1 MRESTRAAALLVCG
15 LFGAGCSG
23 TPKLVPHPS
32 RLELTDMIDRAELIV
47 IGVVDGGSEA
57 GPVVTSDG
65 MPMRLCRVSVQVEN
79 VLKGNAPLGELRFFF
94 YNAEGAW
101 DGPSFNVIEPR
112 ERAIFFLVRDGSVL
126 RATNDVYLSHAT
138 VRAGRHPGL
147 PRSATP
153 LKQTIAEALLIPGP
167 GTETERYRGF
177 LHSAKALSLGLVGRG
192 ETVALL
198 ESLLKNRNAQF
209 RGGACIALAEFPIG
223 ERQCLPALIGDS
235 EALPQDRVRAEE
247 LMRQN

>member
-79 VLKGNAPLGELRFFF
+79 VLKGNAPLGEAQVLFLQCRGSLGRPLLQRDRTQRESDLFSCP
-94 YNAEGAW
+94 GW
-101 DGPSFNVIEPR
+101 VGPS
-112 ERAIFFLVRDGSVL
+112 
-126 RATNDVYLSHAT
+126 
-138 VRAGRHPGL
+138 
-147 PRSATP
+147 
-153 LKQTIAEALLIPGP
+153 
-167 GTETERYRGF
+167 
-177 LHSAKALSLGLVGRG
+177 
-192 ETVALL
+192 
-198 ESLLKNRNAQF
+198 
-209 RGGACIALAEFPIG
+209 
-223 ERQCLPALIGDS
+223 GD
-235 EALPQDRVRAEE
+235 E
-247 LMRQN
+247 